1 MDDML
6 KIVGVAKYDLSL
18 ELELGTRD
26 LKIGGNI
33 KGLFLHGDGRQGSEP
48 IFVPRT
54 PSKELLEDDGYL
66 ICFVYDKKVGCSE
79 MVIIDAKTM
88 ASKPVGVVN
97 LPTRVPGG
105 LHSIFLSKV
114 CISPHFA
121 MIGKDTNKSY

>member
-18 ELELGTRD
+18 DPELGIRG

-33 KGLFLHGDGRQGSEP
+33 KGLFLHGDGRQGSEL

-66 ICFVYDKKVGCSE
+66 ICFVYDKKVGY
-79 MVIIDAKTM
+79 V
-88 ASKPVGVVN
+88 
-97 LPTRVPGG
+97 
-105 LHSIFLSKV
+105 FLT
-114 CISPHFA
+114 I
-121 MIGKDTNKSY
+121 

>member
-18 ELELGTRD
+18 EPELGTRD

-66 ICFVYDKKVGCSE
+66 ICFVYDTKVG
-79 MVIIDAKTM
+79 
-88 ASKPVGVVN
+88 
-97 LPTRVPGG
+97 
-105 LHSIFLSKV
+105 
-114 CISPHFA
+114 
-121 MIGKDTNKSY
+121 

>member
-1 MDDML
+1 MWWETYNNFTIVVCRKQRYVYGSIMDDML

-48 IFVPRT
+48 TFVPCT

-66 ICFVYDKKVGCSE
+66 ICFVYDKKVG
-79 MVIIDAKTM
+79 
-88 ASKPVGVVN
+88 
-97 LPTRVPGG
+97 
-105 LHSIFLSKV
+105 
-114 CISPHFA
+114 
-121 MIGKDTNKSY
+121 